1 MNWVAGVVLLSLI
14 EYLVFGALVGRA
26 RGKYAIAAP
35 AVSGHPMF
43 ERYFRVHQNSLEQLI
58 VFIPA
63 VWLFGGYVSPLVAAI
78 LGAIFIVARIVYAVG
93 YIGAPE
99 RRGPGSG
106 LSFLTQIV
114 LVVGALYGVIRSLIV
129 AG

>member
-1 MNWVAGVVLLSLI
+1 MNWVAGVVLLSLV
-14 EYLVFGALVGRA
+14 EYLVLGALVGRA

-63 VWLFGGYVSPLVAAI
+63 VGLFGAYLSPLVAAI
-78 LGAIFIVARIVYAVG
+78 LGAIFIVARIVYAAG

-99 RRGPGSG
+99 RRGPGAG
-106 LSFLTQIV
+106 LSFLVQIV
-114 LVVGALYGVIRSLIV
+114 LVIGALYGVVRALIV